1 MITTSVNKL
10 VHKNQWSYYSG
21 EFPEDDSNYIEGFRN
36 STSGSID
43 LSVITPTSIVEHDL
57 EQKINEKYNLF
68 IKYFKQELDFVKSR
82 VERYQKVVKNQNR
95 ELNTIKKEMNFQKLD
110 KIAAYDNNWNGEGT
124 YKFDEKIISITRA
137 ILFSTN
143 LNRQPQI
150 FPTNSNTIQLE
161 YEDRLNRHLEVEVL
175 PDKFLV
181 FHDFDGNESEYE
193 TPSFD
198 DIIEVLNEF

>member
-1 MITTSVNKL
+1 MITTGVNKL
-10 VHKNQWSYYSG
+10 INMNGLWYPRD
-21 EFPEDDSNYIEGFRN
+21 FTEDDANDIEGSIN

-43 LSVITPTSIVEHDL
+43 LQVITQTSIVEHDL

-68 IKYFKQELDFVKSR
+68 IKYFKQELDFVKNR
-82 VERYQKVVKNQNR
+82 VERYQIVVKNQNK

-110 KIAAYDNNWNGEGT
+110 RIATYDNNWNGEGT
-124 YKFDEKIISITRA
+124 SKFDEKIISITRD

-161 YEDRLNRHLEVEVL
+161 YEDRLNRYLEVEVL

-181 FHDFDGNESEYE
+181 FTDYDGKENEYE
-193 TPSFD
+193 ILSFD
-198 DIIEVLNEF
+198 EIIEVLNEF